1 MNNIKGFTLVEI
13 LIVVA
18 IIGILSAIAYP
29 SYQSSVMK
37 SHRSEGMELLF
48 QVMEAQENFYSDNLT
63 YSTDLDGQ
71 LGYSA
76 DPVVSTSE
84 YYQVSAAACGG
95 GIGRCVVLTA
105 TAINGQIPDGNLT
118 LNSRGERTPA
128 DSW

>member
-1 MNNIKGFTLVEI
+1 MNNIKGFTLVEV

-48 QVMEAQENFYSDNLT
+48 QVMEAQENYYSDNLT
-63 YSTDLDGQ
+63 YTTDLSGD
-71 LGYSA
+71 LGYA

-84 YYQVSAAACGG
+84 YYQISSAACGG
-95 GIGRCVVLTA
+95 GLGKCVVLTA

>member
-1 MNNIKGFTLVEI
+1 MSNSKGFTLVEI

-48 QVMEAQENFYSDNLT
+48 QVMEAQENYYSDNLT
-63 YSTDLDGQ
+63 YVDNLMT

-76 DPVVSTSE
+76 DPVVSTSA
-84 YYQVSAAACGG
+84 YYEVSADACGG
-95 GIGRCVVLTA
+95 SSIGRCVILTA
-105 TAINGQIPDGNLT
+105 TATGSQASDGNLT

-128 DSW
+128 NSW